1 MLGKSPASR
10 LITFVLCPLLFPASL
25 HASTLF
31 KPAKSYPSGGTGASS
46 VAVADVN
53 KDGKLDLVVS
63 NGFACDTCTNGSI
76 SVLLGNGDGTFQ
88 PAVSYNSGGWQAN
101 QIAVADL
108 NGDEKLDVLVA
119 NSCAT
124 EMDCNNAPT
133 GSVAVLLGNGD
144 GTFRAAKIFH
154 TGGQVS
160 RYLALGDF
168 NRDGKLDVAVAGGGG
183 RKVAILLGTGRGTF
197 QAPRTIDLPG
207 DQIGIAAGDING
219 DKKLDLV
226 VGLLD
231 SFGQGGTSIALL
243 GNGDG
248 TFASQPVLSPS
259 GSYPALADLDGDG
272 KLDLVVT
279 TACGPK
285 CSQGGVGVLLGNGDG
300 SFQPMQIYGSGS
312 TDADFISVG
321 DLNRDGTMDVVV
333 SDYGSS
339 STDKVGVLLGA
350 GGGILS
356 PVKTS
361 NPGIGGAF
369 AMAIADVNGDG
380 KPDLISVLYL
390 FNGTTDGA
398 VSVLLNNTFWT
409 TTTTLTSSPNPSVQ
423 GQTVTLRASV
433 TTQGSIAPTGR
444 VLFKNGTSLFGNAPL
459 IAGVATFNT
468 AKLPAGTLSLTATY
482 IGDVNS
488 ARSTSPVVLQVVN
501 PPAQ

>member
-1 MLGKSPASR
+1 M
-10 LITFVLCPLLFPASL
+10 ITFVLCPLLFPASL

-31 KPAKSYPSGGTGASS
+31 KQAKSYPSGGTGAFS

-88 PAVSYNSGGWQAN
+88 PAVSYNSGGYQAN

-108 NGDEKLDVLVA
+108 NGDGKLDVVVA

-124 EMDCNNAPT
+124 GMDCNNAPT

-144 GTFRAAKIFH
+144 GTFGTAKIFR
-154 TGGQVS
+154 TGAQVS

-168 NRDGKLDVAVAGGGG
+168 NRDGKLDVAVADGVGGGG
-183 RKVAILLGTGRGTF
+183 NRNLVILLGTGRGTF

-207 DQIGIAAGDING
+207 DPIGIAAGDING
-219 DKKLDLV
+219 DKNLDLV
-226 VGLLD
+226 IGLQD
-231 SFGQGGTSIALL
+231 SSGQGGTSIALL

-248 TFASQPVLSPS
+248 TFVSQPVLSPS

-279 TACGPK
+279 TACGPT

-300 SFQPMQIYGSGS
+300 SFQPMQVYGSGS
-312 TDADFISVG
+312 LDADFITVG
-321 DLNRDGTMDVVV
+321 DVNRDGTMDVMV
-333 SDYGSS
+333 SNFGSNS
-339 STDKVGVLLGA
+339 KVGVLLGA

-361 NPGIGGAF
+361 NPGRGGAI
-369 AMAIADVNGDG
+369 ATAIADVNGDG
-380 KPDLISVLYL
+380 KPDLISAVYL

-398 VSVLLNNTFWT
+398 VSVMLNNTFWT
-409 TTTTLTSSPNPSVQ
+409 TATALTSSPNPSVQ
-423 GQTVTLRASV
+423 GQTVTLKASV

-444 VLFKNGTSLFGNAPL
+444 VLFKNGTSLLGNAPL
-459 IAGVATFNT
+459 IAGVATLNT
-468 AKLPAGTLSLTATY
+468 AKLPVGTLSLTATY

-488 ARSTSPVVLQVVN
+488 AKSTSPVVLQVVK